1 MIIKDRI
8 KYLDECKSR
17 WPVISPVYSETQTLM
32 KGSATY
38 LSAGS
43 GIILVSGAETG
54 RARSKS
60 VDVRVIG
67 ND

>member
-1 MIIKDRI
+1 MITKI
-8 KYLDECKSR
+8 Y
-17 WPVISPVYSETQTLM
+17 YTQTLM

-43 GIILVSGAETG
+43 GIILVSGSETG
-54 RARSKS
+54 RARSKN

-67 ND
+67 SD